1 MPWWKRKPKISEEER
16 LAALFERANSSFEKS
31 QQLIPLVARDV
42 LNLEQLDRL
51 ASLNLSQEW
60 SIAEEIDILRIYL
73 EGYKSSFGNMTYT
86 FVADDNADPGP
97 IKALVLLPIVQN
109 ACINGYNGMENYP
122 VKVKVKVLGR
132 TISLEVSNRVNHH
145 LADQSDTDLMDQARA
160 RLDFSY
166 FGRYNLFLNSNSN
179 LFKAT
184 LLLQV

>member
-1 MPWWKRKPKISEEER
+1 MPWWKRKPKISEEVR
-16 LAALFERANSSFEKS
+16 LAALFEQANSSFEKS
-31 QQLIPLVARDV
+31 QQLIPLVAQDV

-51 ASLNLSQEW
+51 ASLNFSQEW
-60 SIAEEIDILRIYL
+60 SIADEIDILRIYL

-86 FVADDNADPGP
+86 LVADAADPVP